1 MTKPLF
7 LIIDDERNFSEFLKE
22 ALEGEGYEV
31 ALAGTARAGLELA
44 RKSLP
49 RVVLLDQN
57 LPDQQGL
64 ALLPEFQRLASVP
77 VVIVITAHAE
87 VGYAVTALK
96 AGAFHYLP
104 KPFAF
109 DDLLAVLAQAAITND
124 LLSPTSSNAAMQS
137 IIGTSAA
144 VHELRRQLVRIAASP
159 VPAVLLEGESGT
171 GKELAARAIHDASAR
186 RSAPFVAVNC
196 AALSETL
203 LMSELFGHE
212 RGSFTDARQ
221 QKKGVF
227 ELAHGGTLLL
237 DEVSEMGVRAQAAL
251 LRALEQRSFT
261 RVGGQSEI
269 KVDVRVIA
277 ASNRDMR
284 QLVSTG
290 QFRIDL
296 YHRLNVVRVMLP
308 SLRERTVDIPLIA
321 EHLSRSIALSYGESV
336 RPVTPAAVAA
346 LEGYEWPGNIRELR
360 NVIERAYVISGGPQ
374 VELRDLPD
382 ELHPVPAAIQTGDVA
397 VRSAESGRFQDA
409 KREVV
414 EHFERGYLLEALRK
428 AGGNVTSA
436 AERAGVLRQVFQ
448 RMLLRHGIT
457 PTDFRDSTSTRVRH
471 PE

>member
-7 LIIDDERNFSEFLKE
+7 LIIDDERNFSEFLRE
-22 ALEGEGYEV
+22 ALDGEGYEV

-64 ALLPEFQRLASVP
+64 ALLPELQRLASVP

-87 VGYAVTALK
+87 VGYAVSALK

-124 LLSPTSSNAAMQS
+124 LQASTPSSAAMQS
-137 IIGTSAA
+137 IIGTSTA
-144 VHELRRQLVRIAASP
+144 VHELRRQLARIAASP
-159 VPAVLLEGESGT
+159 VPAVLLQGESGT

-251 LRALEQRSFT
+251 LRALEQRCFT

-277 ASNRDMR
+277 ASNRDMQ

-290 QFRIDL
+290 LFRIDL
-296 YHRLNVVRVMLP
+296 YHRLNVVRVVLP
-308 SLRERTVDIPLIA
+308 SLRERAGDISSIG
-321 EHLSRSIALSYGESV
+321 EHLSRSIALHYGEAV

-346 LEGYEWPGNIRELR
+346 LESYDWPGNIRELR
-360 NVIERAYVISGGPQ
+360 NVIERAYVIGGGPQ
-374 VELRDLPD
+374 VELQDLPD
-382 ELHPVPAAIQTGDVA
+382 EVRRASAVITTGDVPL
-397 VRSAESGRFQDA
+397 RSAEPGRFQDA

-414 EHFERGYLLEALRK
+414 EHFERGYLLEALRN
-428 AGGNVTSA
+428 AGGNVTIA

-457 PTDFRDSTSTRVRH
+457 STDFRDSAVTRARH
-471 PE
+471 SQ